1 MPFRRVNSLL
11 VFRRVVQLVVF
22 SPKGLGS
29 SIFFLPQTKPEQKKN
44 SAQMTQFSAGTFP
57 VTLRYIFSGGTNDF
71 LAVFLLVDATSS
83 CFWVA
88 KIVAEWLKKIS
99 GWWRKVDPTFFFGD
113 DLITLLGTNIF
124 PSQGTFEDDVPFPFG
139 GICCFPGG

>member
-22 SPKGLGS
+22 FTKRLGKFD
-29 SIFFLPQTKPEQKKN
+29 FFSTANKTRTEKN

-99 GWWRKVDPTFFFGD
+99 GW
-113 DLITLLGTNIF
+113 
-124 PSQGTFEDDVPFPFG
+124 
-139 GICCFPGG
+139 